1 MGAIESFREAW
12 ELYQGD
18 DRLRREPRGHRVGL
32 RLAEMYFAAGDL
44 NGAFKLARQIEELT
58 RKQGPVKSLADCL
71 FLKGWLHFQL
81 ESYASAA
88 ELFERSMKLAEEHF
102 GEKSTEFGYPCVYL
116 AMSLE
121 AQQRHNEAAAYY
133 QRLLTLTAAYVE
145 TSHVYRVANWG
156 HARALLGVVGDDHT
170 QLETALG
177 VAQEGLNFVA
187 RWPWPWLE
195 PAFHQIIAKVHL
207 RRGQRQAAIDSLTMG
222 LKKAAEPTA
231 TLRSSPYDV
240 PTSRQEVEVMLAS
253 IYAEENRADKA
264 KQVLEEAVRIRAE
277 QLGADHIQVVL
288 AELRLGEFLFTQSE
302 YAAAEQP

>member
-1 MGAIESFREAW
+1 
-12 ELYQGD
+12 
-18 DRLRREPRGHRVGL
+18 
-32 RLAEMYFAAGDL
+32 
-44 NGAFKLARQIEELT
+44 
-58 RKQGPVKSLADCL
+58 
-71 FLKGWLHFQL
+71 
-81 ESYASAA
+81 
-88 ELFERSMKLAEEHF
+88 
-102 GEKSTEFGYPCVYL
+102 
-116 AMSLE
+116 MSLE

-264 KQVLEEAVRIRAE
+264 KQVLEEAVRIREE

-302 YAAAEQP
+302 YAAAEQPCLNAYLKLQPYAAAANPIRRRAANQLAKLYTKTGQPGDATQWQSKADAFKRANEENGTEGRREPRSDR